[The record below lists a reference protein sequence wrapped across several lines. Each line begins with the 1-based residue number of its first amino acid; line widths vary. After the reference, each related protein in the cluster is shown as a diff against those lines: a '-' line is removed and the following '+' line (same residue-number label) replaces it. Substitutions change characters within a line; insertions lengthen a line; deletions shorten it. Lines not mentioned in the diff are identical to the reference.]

1 MSFPLLMASV
11 AALLSAIGIGGA
23 LYEALVIDT
32 AWPKN
37 PSLIQ
42 PQQGG
47 VLRTRFWI
55 PAHVALEL
63 TLMAAIALNWASS
76 HMRFLLLSAFACQ
89 AMMRIWSFMD
99 FIPKALAFERMPP
112 ESVSETAAR
121 AWTARSLMRL
131 PFSLAVTGLA
141 FAAVLASQAAPV

>member
-1 MSFPLLMASV
+1 MTFPLLAASL
-11 AALLSAIGIGGA
+11 AALLSAIGTGGA
-23 LYEALVIDT
+23 IYEMLVIDP
-32 AWPKN
+32 AWPSN

-42 PQQGG
+42 PKQGG

-63 TLMAAIALNWASS
+63 TLIAAIILNWASS
-76 HMRFLLLSAFACQ
+76 DARFLLLSAFGCQ
-89 AMMRIWSFMD
+89 ALMRLWSFVD

-112 ESVSETAAR
+112 EAVSETAAR

-131 PFSLAVTGLA
+131 PFALAVTGLA
-141 FAAVLASQAAPV
+141 FAAVLAS

>member
-1 MSFPLLMASV
+1 MSFPLLMASI

-47 VLRTRFWI
+47 VRRTRFWI

-63 TLMAAIALNWASS
+63 TLITAIALNWTSS
-76 HMRFLLLSAFACQ
+76 HTRFLLLSAFACQ
-89 AMMRIWSFMD
+89 GAQRLWSFMD
-99 FIPKALAFERMPP
+99 FIPKAIAFERMPP
-112 ESVSETAAR
+112 ESVSEAAAR
-121 AWTARSLMRL
+121 TWTTRSLMRL
-131 PFSLAVTGLA
+131 PFALAVTGLA

>member
-1 MSFPLLMASV
+1 MTFPLLMASL
-11 AALLSAIGIGGA
+11 AALLSAIGVGGA
-23 LYEALVIDT
+23 FYEALVIDT

-42 PQQGG
+42 PQRGG

-63 TLMAAIALNWASS
+63 TLIAAIALNWSSS
-76 HMRFLLLSAFACQ
+76 HARFFLLSAFACQ

-99 FIPKALAFERMPP
+99 FIPKALAFERIPP
-112 ESVSETAAR
+112 ESVSESAAR
-121 AWTARSLMRL
+121 TWTARSLMRL
-131 PFSLAVTGLA
+131 PLALATTALA
-141 FAAVLASQAAPV
+141 FAAVQGS